1 MSPYRAVSLDVGVHT
16 EWYWPVGAASFA
28 VALAIG
34 VTAQRG
40 GLLSP
45 DAVALWAV
53 VAALPWIVDAVL
65 FVMKRTGV
73 PVWLFTI
80 VVVVSVV
87 GLEVN
92 PVELDWAPFFLVLLT
107 GEMATRLS
115 IGGSVAVLL
124 VSIATMLGLEIL
136 GRYDGSFIWVLA
148 LAFSW
153 AGGFAMQAQLL
164 LLAKMREEQAGLA
177 ERAAADERH
186 RIARE
191 IHDVIA
197 HSLAVTMLHLTGARL
212 ALRRDPGE
220 AEAALLEAERLG
232 RESLAEIRRTV
243 GLLAPE
249 GTGTA
254 APMPSAAEIPDLV
267 REFESAGL
275 DVRFELTGDPATL
288 APATGLALFRV
299 VQESLSNVVRHA
311 PGSPTSISLH
321 IDPDVV
327 RLCVRNR
334 LAQTVGAPSADGGT
348 GVRGMQERVSLLGG
362 ELSAGPDG
370 TGWCVDVEL
379 PRQLETA

>member
-1 MSPYRAVSLDVGVHT
+1 MNPSRAPSLDAGVHT
-16 EWYWPVGAASFA
+16 EWYWPVGAAGFA

-53 VAALPWIVDAVL
+53 VAALPWVVDAFL

-73 PVWLFTI
+73 PLWLFTL

-115 IGGSVAVLL
+115 IGGSVAVML

-136 GRYDGSFIWVLA
+136 GRYDGAFIWVLG

-153 AGGFAMQAQLL
+153 AGGVGMQAQFR

-177 ERAAADERH
+177 ERAAADERQ

-212 ALRRDPGE
+212 AIRRDPAE
-220 AEAALLEAERLG
+220 AEEALLEAERLG

-254 APMPSAAEIPDLV
+254 APMPTAADIPDLV
-267 REFESAGL
+267 REFGSAGL
-275 DVRFELTGDPATL
+275 DVDFELTGDIASLP
-288 APATGLALFRV
+288 PATGLALYRV
-299 VQESLSNVVRHA
+299 AQESLSNVVRHA
-311 PGSPTSISLH
+311 PGAPTSMALIVG
-321 IDPDVV
+321 PDDV
-327 RLCVRNR
+327 RLRVRNR
-334 LAQTVGAPSADGGT
+334 MATGATPNLNGGL
-348 GVRGMQERVSLLGG
+348 GVRGMEERVTLLGG
-362 ELSAGPDG
+362 TLRAGPDG
-370 TGWCVDVEL
+370 TAWCVDAEL
-379 PRQLETA
+379 PRVLETA

>member
-1 MSPYRAVSLDVGVHT
+1 MSPYRALSLDAGVHT
-16 EWYWPVGAASFA
+16 EWYWPVGAAGAA

-45 DAVALWAV
+45 DAVALWAA
-53 VAALPWIVDAVL
+53 VATLPWIVDAVL
-65 FVMKRTGV
+65 FGMKRTGL
-73 PVWLFTI
+73 PVWLFI
-80 VVVVSVV
+80 LVVVVSVV

-107 GEMATRLS
+107 AEMAGRLS
-115 IGGSVAVLL
+115 FGGGVAVLL
-124 VSIATMLGLEIL
+124 VSIATMLGLEIA
-136 GRYDGSFIWVLA
+136 GRFDGAVIWVLGIG
-148 LAFSW
+148 LGW
-153 AGGFAMQAQLL
+153 AGGVGMQAQFR

-177 ERAAADERH
+177 ERAAADERQ

-212 ALRRDPGE
+212 ALGRDPEE
-220 AEAALLEAERLG
+220 AETALLEAERLG

-254 APMPSAAEIPDLV
+254 APMPTAADIPQLV

-288 APATGLALFRV
+288 APAMGLALYRV
-299 VQESLSNVVRHA
+299 AQESLSNVVRHA
-311 PGSPTSISLH
+311 PGAPTSMSL
-321 IDPDVV
+321 IVGSDDV
-327 RLCVRNR
+327 RLRVRNR
-334 LAQTVGAPSADGGT
+334 VATGATSDLDGGL
-348 GVRGMQERVSLLGG
+348 GVRGMEERVTLLGG
-362 ELSAGPDG
+362 TLRAGLEG
-370 TGWCVDVEL
+370 TAWCVDAEL
-379 PRQLETA
+379 PRVLETA

>member
-1 MSPYRAVSLDVGVHT
+1 MSSSRAPSLDAGVHS
-16 EWYWPVGAASFA
+16 EWYWPVGAAGFA

-53 VAALPWIVDAVL
+53 VAALPWVVDAFL

-73 PVWLFTI
+73 PLWLFTL

-87 GLEVN
+87 GLEWN

-115 IGGSVAVLL
+115 IGGSVAVML
-124 VSIATMLGLEIL
+124 VSMATMVGLEIL
-136 GRYDGSFIWVLA
+136 GRYDGAFIWVLG
-148 LAFSW
+148 LAFGW
-153 AGGFAMQAQLL
+153 AGGVGMQAQFR

-177 ERAAADERH
+177 ERAAADERQ

-212 ALRRDPGE
+212 AIRRDPAE
-220 AEAALLEAERLG
+220 AEEALLEAERLG

-254 APMPSAAEIPDLV
+254 APMPTAADVPELV

-275 DVRFELTGDPATL
+275 DVDFELTGDVASLPPAN
-288 APATGLALFRV
+288 GLALYRV
-299 VQESLSNVVRHA
+299 AQESLSNVVRHA
-311 PGSPTSISLH
+311 PGAPTSMSLVVG
-321 IDPDVV
+321 PDDV
-327 RLCVRNR
+327 RLRVRNR
-334 LAQTVGAPSADGGT
+334 MATGATPNLNGGL
-348 GVRGMQERVSLLGG
+348 GVRGMEERVTLLGG
-362 ELSAGPDG
+362 TLRAGPDG
-370 TGWCVDVEL
+370 TAWCVDAEL
-379 PRQLETA
+379 PRVLETA